1 MQIDEQNN
9 HLANNAPKKP
19 SALILR
25 VASHLLVSKSTAYA
39 LNFELIL
46 VNRVISDPR
55 RGGRPPPRRDHEDK
69 VHDPLIEERLQRERP
84 CRTLFIRNIKVS
96 NLNVAWSTYAHKIS

>member
-1 MQIDEQNN
+1 M
-9 HLANNAPKKP
+9 HPKKAKDT

-25 VASHLLVSKSTAYA
+25 VANHLSYFSSQLLYA
-39 LNFELIL
+39 LNFKLIL

-96 NLNVAWSTYAHKIS
+96 KIECGLGSTHAAAH